1 MDDRLKKLGI
11 IPVNTDILYSLY
23 SKLKYPDKKMSD
35 LEHKGHIIRI
45 KRNLYVVSPTVHN
58 QEISSELVANHL
70 YGPSYI
76 SLDSA
81 LSYYGLIP
89 EKVYS
94 IYSVCTKLHK
104 QYRTS
109 IGNFEYIKVPEKY
122 FPIGI
127 QQEIIN
133 NSYSFLIAT
142 PEKSLCDKIIT
153 SKNLKIQSV
162 IAMRTYLEEDLRLDM
177 SLLSSFDT
185 DIIKNCLKFGR
196 KKTELTQLLKL
207 LQNGK

>member
-1 MDDRLKKLGI
+1 MDRLKNQGI

-23 SKLKYPDKKMSD
+23 SNLHNPDKKLSE
-35 LEHKGHIIRI
+35 LERKGLIIRI
-45 KRNLYVVSPTVHN
+45 KRNLYVVSPKVHN
-58 QEISSELVANHL
+58 QELSSELVANHL

-76 SLDSA
+76 SLESA

-89 EKVYS
+89 ERVYS
-94 IYSVCTKLHK
+94 MYSVCTKLHK
-104 QYRTS
+104 QYETPLGR
-109 IGNFEYIKVPEKY
+109 FEYIKAPEKY

-127 QQEIIN
+127 HQEIIN

-142 PEKSLCDKIIT
+142 PEKALCDKIIT

-162 IAMRTYLEEDLRLDM
+162 MAMREYLEEDLRFEMPALTA
-177 SLLSSFDT
+177 FDV
-185 DIIKNCLKFGR
+185 DIISKCLEFGR

-207 LQNGK
+207 IQHGK